1 MSSSPQGHLS
11 ARMRAARATEPLP
24 LPGARSRLRALP
36 LRPWAAR
43 RTPQAQSPPR
53 HLPGEPEAPLSR
65 TQGPKVPEATGRA
78 PPRPLVAAAHGGG
91 RERARRRQGR
101 ACRNRPLG
109 RPHPAPPA
117 GGPPQPLAKL
127 HPLPAASGSQGPTDT
142 RGLLSSV
149 PSALLLQLLA
159 CVHLALCPKSSRL

>member
-1 MSSSPQGHLS
+1 MSRSPQGRLS

-24 LPGARSRLRALP
+24 LPRAPSRLRALP
-36 LRPWAAR
+36 LRPWAAG

-53 HLPGEPEAPLSR
+53 HLPGEPGAPLSW
-65 TQGPKVPEATGRA
+65 TQGLKVPAATGRA
-78 PPRPLVAAAHGGG
+78 PPRPLVAAAHGG
-91 RERARRRQGR
+91 RERARRRRGR
-101 ACRNRPLG
+101 AWRTRPLG

-127 HPLPAASGSQGPTDT
+127 HPLPAASGSQGPTDA